1 MVTSLESIFSR
12 IGIILSRGKHAARHR
27 APRKSV
33 QKAHKAALLG
43 APVVTTVA
51 VGAGMALQGGGAT
64 LTSADGPLSLEQSS
78 VKQAAAA
85 AALAD
90 RSVGVSRS
98 DERTTAAARPVKV
111 VGKKWTHRALTLRVT
126 PADNGP
132 TVGEVKTDQK
142 VDVTGREKNGFTEVV
157 VDGVARWV
165 SSQYVADSRDPASLP
180 LGTTP
185 CAGTSSVMGGL
196 TADADKVYMAV
207 CNAFPQVKVYG
218 GRDPHGEHVAGK
230 AIDIMISDVA
240 GGTAIANFLR
250 AHAGELNLYNVIWRQ
265 HIWTPVRSGEGW
277 RAMSSRGSA
286 TANHMDHVHV
296 SVN

>member
-1 MVTSLESIFSR
+1 MTPAEK
-12 IGIILSRGKHAARHR
+12 G
-27 APRKSV
+27 
-33 QKAHKAALLG
+33 
-43 APVVTTVA
+43 TA
-51 VGAGMALQGGGAT
+51 VGELKA
-64 LTSADGPLSLEQSS
+64 
-78 VKQAAAA
+78 
-85 AALAD
+85 
-90 RSVGVSRS
+90 
-98 DERTTAAARPVKV
+98 
-111 VGKKWTHRALTLRVT
+111 
-126 PADNGP
+126 
-132 TVGEVKTDQK
+132 DQK
-142 VDVTGREKNGFTEVV
+142 VDVTGRVKNGFTEVV
-157 VDGVARWV
+157 VDGVTRWV

-185 CAGTSSVMGGL
+185 CDGTSSVMDGL

-207 CNAFPQVKVYG
+207 CNAFPQVSVYG
-218 GRDPHGEHVAGK
+218 GRDPHGEHVSGK
-230 AIDIMISDVA
+230 AIDIMISDVE